1 MLSVEKPGSIFN
13 TEEIKRGTL
22 IYAKHR
28 SWTQPLLGMVTSVTE
43 DKAIVQYLPDI
54 GNVTNHFFLCVAE
67 VENLEWE
74 LRYTN
79 DMLHILRYPMEEEN
93 ESEGTDIQE
102 T

>member
-1 MLSVEKPGSIFN
+1 M
-13 TEEIKRGTL
+13 
-22 IYAKHR
+22 
-28 SWTQPLLGMVTSVTE
+28 
-43 DKAIVQYLPDI
+43 QYLPDI

>member
-1 MLSVEKPGSIFN
+1 MLIVEKPGSIFN

-22 IYAKHR
+22 IAAKHR
-28 SWTQPLLGMVTSVTE
+28 SWKQPVLGMVTSVTE

-54 GNVTNHFFLCVAE
+54 GNVINHFFLCVTE
-67 VENLEWE
+67 VEKHEWE

-79 DMLHILRYPMEEEN
+79 DMQQILCYPEEEDN
-93 ESEGTDIQE
+93 ESEGTDLSE

>member
-1 MLSVEKPGSIFN
+1 MLIVEKPGSIFN

-28 SWTQPLLGMVTSVTE
+28 SWKQPVLGMVTSVTE
-43 DKAIVQYLPDI
+43 DRAIVQYLPDI
-54 GNVTNHFFLCVAE
+54 GNVTNHFYLNVSE
-67 VENLEWE
+67 IENQEWE

-79 DMLHILRYPMEEEN
+79 DMQQILYYPEEENN
-93 ESEGTDIQE
+93 ESEGTDIPE